1 MDPRDGGVEP
11 EAWPALPLD
20 AWKDTRDTLHM
31 WTQIIGKIKLKLAPP
46 LNHWW
51 HVALYLTSRG
61 LTTTPIPF
69 GDRDFDVTFD
79 FIDHVLVIQTSDGRT
94 EQIPLRPRSVADFYR
109 EVMAALHRLGIDVH
123 IWTLPSELPDPIRFE
138 EDSRHASYDPVFVQR
153 AWRALLAADEICKE
167 FRGRF
172 IGKASPVHCFW
183 GGFDL
188 AVTRFSGRRAPEREG
203 ADAITREGYS
213 HEVSSCGLWFGT
225 GSLTGPAFYSYAA
238 PEPPGFKE
246 APIRPAAAFYSSE
259 FSNFLLPYDDVRKT
273 PDPRAVVLDFLQS
286 TYEAAATL
294 GRWNRE
300 ELERR

>member
-1 MDPRDGGVEP
+1 MNPRPGVDQD
-11 EAWPALPLD
+11 AWPALPLD
-20 AWKDTRDTLHM
+20 AWRDTRDTLHM

-61 LTTTPIPF
+61 LTTSPIPF
-69 GDRDFDVTFD
+69 GNREFDVTFD
-79 FIDHVLVIQTSDGRT
+79 FIDHALIIQTSDGRT
-94 EQIPLRPRSVADFYR
+94 EQVPLRPRSVADFYR
-109 EVMAALHRLGIDVH
+109 EVMAALHRLASDVH
-123 IWTLPSELPDPIRFE
+123 IWPVPSELPDPIRFE
-138 EDSRHASYDPVFVQR
+138 EDTRHASYDPVYVHR

-167 FRGRF
+167 FRGGF
-172 IGKASPVHCFW
+172 IGKASPVHFFW

-203 ADAITREGYS
+203 ADSITREGYS
-213 HEVSSCGLWFGT
+213 HEVCSCGLWFGS
-225 GSLTGPAFYSYAA
+225 GSLTGPAFYAYAA

-246 APIRPAAAFYSSE
+246 APIRPAAAFYSAE
-259 FSNFLLPYDDVRKT
+259 FSNFLLSYDEVRKT
-273 PDPRAVVLDFLQS
+273 PDPRGVVLDFLQS